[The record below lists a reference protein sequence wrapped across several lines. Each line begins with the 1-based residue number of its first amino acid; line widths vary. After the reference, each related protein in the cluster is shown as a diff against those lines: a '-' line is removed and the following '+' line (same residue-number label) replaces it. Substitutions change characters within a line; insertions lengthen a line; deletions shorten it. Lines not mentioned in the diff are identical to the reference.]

1 MTKEEL
7 LAFING
13 EGKDTFNEVISELG
27 MSKLDKTN
35 VEKFLSSTDEG
46 KSLLFSLNDKEYTR
60 RHKKYMEEGGFAKD
74 FEAEYQKRNP
84 QMTEEQKKMRNLEI
98 ELENYKKME
107 VKRNNMKELS
117 KMNEQYGLPEEVF
130 ELIVSD
136 NLESSKTSLETIGTK
151 YKSHLDSTVEKL
163 VNEKLGGSPKP
174 LGNTGTKV
182 VTYAEYLKMTP
193 EQRESLTTEQLFKIA
208 NE

>member
-13 EGKDTFNEVISELG
+13 DGKNTFNEVISELG
-27 MSKLDKTN
+27 MAKMDKTN
-35 VEKFLSSTDEG
+35 VEKFLSGTDEG

-84 QMTEEQKKMRNLEI
+84 QMTEEQKRIRNMEV

-117 KMNEQYGLPEEVF
+117 ELNKEFGLPDEVF
-130 ELIVSD
+130 ELLVTD
-136 NLESSKTSLETIGTK
+136 NLETSKTSIENIGKK
-151 YKSHLDSTVEKL
+151 YKSHLDNTVEQL

-174 LGNTGTKV
+174 MGGQGGTVKSVELINFEKALG
-182 VTYAEYLKMTP
+182 LKG
-193 EQRESLTTEQLFKIA
+193 E
-208 NE
+208 